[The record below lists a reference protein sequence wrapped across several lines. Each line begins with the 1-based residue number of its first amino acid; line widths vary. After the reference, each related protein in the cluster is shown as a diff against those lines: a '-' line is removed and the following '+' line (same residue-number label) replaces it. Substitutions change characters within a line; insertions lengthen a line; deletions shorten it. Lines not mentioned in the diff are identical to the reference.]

1 MRPRTTYLRA
11 GSRPLVRLL
20 AGSLVIVLVLF
31 YVRRSRW
38 WSEADGISSA
48 RNVSYEFPHDVI
60 LPQSFNIDPNKPQTI
75 GKATLNFHGTD
86 TTFIRALKTHELHNK
101 RYGYPMFLLQE
112 PIVEGN
118 FSKPAYLL
126 SVILDEL
133 RKPEGRR
140 LTWILCA
147 TTRRQM

>member
-1 MRPRTTYLRA
+1 MRSRTRYSHV
-11 GSRPLVRLL
+11 GSRPIVRLL
-20 AGSLVIVLVLF
+20 AGILTFILIFIFL
-31 YVRRSRW
+31 RRSSTPDT
-38 WSEADGISSA
+38 SELFSA

-60 LPQSFNIDPNKPQTI
+60 LPQSYGRDLEKPQTI
-75 GKATLNFHGTD
+75 GKATLNFHGD
-86 TTFIRALKTHELHNK
+86 DSTFIRAHKTHELHNE
-101 RYGYPMFLLQE
+101 RYGYPMFVLQE

-140 LTWILCA
+140 LKWLLYA
-147 TTRRQM
+147 TQ